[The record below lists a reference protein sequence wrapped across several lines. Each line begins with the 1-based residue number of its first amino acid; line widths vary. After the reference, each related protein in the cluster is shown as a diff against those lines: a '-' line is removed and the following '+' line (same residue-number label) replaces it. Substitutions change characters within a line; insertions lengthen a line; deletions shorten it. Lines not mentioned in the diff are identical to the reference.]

1 METQKVQGQQLKV
14 LKGVYVLALH
24 SLFIKKKKKKKKKD
38 QGRGVCKVERQ
49 CDNFRERDS
58 LQ

>member
-38 QGRGVCKVERQ
+38 QVLAVAKVESL
-49 CDNFRERDS
+49 CSICSERDS